1 MHLQRV
7 ITAIAALPF
16 LIFLVYKGG
25 IWFFGLIVAACFLS
39 LYEYFRIAFPSQI
52 NSTTR
57 MTLLGISFGMAGAM
71 IWCAYRATYPM
82 VTILISVNLLIC
94 ALFSLTRFKSE
105 PQILQDVATQILGM
119 IYIALSLSFL
129 IMIRQSPDGMIWIF
143 WILGIIFAGDVG
155 AFYVGRQ
162 FGQHKLCPS
171 VSPGKTVEG
180 AIGGI
185 LANILLGAV
194 GKFFLPT
201 LPWGQSIL
209 MAICIGIAGQIGDL
223 FESEFKRTTGVKD
236 SGVILPGHGGILDR
250 IDALLF
256 AAPIAFL
263 FKKFIL
269 A

>member
-1 MHLQRV
+1 V

-25 IWFFGLIVAACFLS
+25 HWFFGLVTAACFLS

-52 NSTTR
+52 NPAIR
-57 MTLLGISFGMAGAM
+57 MILLGISFCVAGTM
-71 IWCAYRATYPM
+71 LLCAHRATYPM
-82 VTILISVNLLIC
+82 VTILLSVNLIVC
-94 ALFSLTRFKSE
+94 AMFSLTRFKSD
-105 PQILQDVATQILGM
+105 PMILQNVATQVLGM

-129 IMIRQSPDGMIWIF
+129 IMIRESPDGMIWIF

-180 AIGGI
+180 AIGG
-185 LANILLGAV
+185 LAANILLGII
-194 GKFFLPT
+194 GKFFLPE

-209 MAICIGIAGQIGDL
+209 MAICIGMSGQIGDL

-256 AAPIAFL
+256 AAPVAFL

-269 A
+269 I

>member
-1 MHLQRV
+1 
-7 ITAIAALPF
+7 
-16 LIFLVYKGG
+16 
-25 IWFFGLIVAACFLS
+25 
-39 LYEYFRIAFPSQI
+39 
-52 NSTTR
+52 
-57 MTLLGISFGMAGAM
+57 
-71 IWCAYRATYPM
+71 
-82 VTILISVNLLIC
+82 
-94 ALFSLTRFKSE
+94 
-105 PQILQDVATQILGM
+105 M

-129 IMIRQSPDGMIWIF
+129 IMIRESPDGMIWIF

-194 GKFFLPT
+194 GKFFLLE

-209 MAICIGIAGQIGDL
+209 MAICIGIAGQVGDL

-236 SGVILPGHGGILDR
+236 SGVILPGHGGVLDR

-256 AAPIAFL
+256 AAPVAFL